1 MEIETTYCLWGK
13 KGSNG
18 EASWLPLIM
27 HLADTVEIGKRLWD
41 EWLCEGAKRNI
52 AANCTYSGSPDEA
65 EKLRQARALFVFLCA
80 SHDLGKAT
88 PAFQTK
94 EAKPC
99 YAGLSDQQERDE
111 RACKCCDLDD
121 VILRILM
128 RAGFLCPEALPERV
142 KTPHALCSQV
152 ILLQLAGQAVSNIAS
167 ILGAHHGMPQ
177 QTGIKTSLLDA
188 YPRNFYAGKDGKPA
202 WTEAQSA
209 LLQWAQK
216 MAGFESP
223 AQLPSP
229 NLVASVEL
237 SGLLVMAD
245 WISSNEWLFP
255 YLYTDEVV
263 DVSQC
268 LMRAKRA
275 YSKLALTHPWEPLS
289 DLSFT
294 NDLHD
299 YYLHRFGFATPNILQ
314 QRMIDIAQSMQ
325 KPGILVVEAPMGYG
339 KTETAL
345 AASEILARKTG
356 RTGVFFALPTQAT
369 SNGIFPRLLS
379 WIDNFNDS
387 RCHSVKLFHSKAEF
401 NEDWRGLTDALER
414 RRDGMIKDIQGNGQ
428 EDEDDDT
435 VIVNDWFS
443 GRKKSMLAD
452 FVIGTVDQLL
462 MGAFKH
468 KHLMLRHLGLANKVI
483 IIDECH
489 AYDAYMSVYLERI
502 LEWLGK
508 YQIPTIVLS
517 ATLPCGKRASLVNAY
532 TNQKL
537 PAVKNN
543 SDAMFFDIEEEE
555 DVATPEWMTTRAY
568 PLITYSDGEEIRS
581 EMIPRE
587 ETRREVKIC
596 RIDDEALQ
604 NSIAQ
609 LLADGG
615 CAGIIVNSVAR
626 AQTLYRALR
635 ERFGTNNVLLFHS
648 RFVMPDRATIEKEV
662 TRLLGKP
669 GKQTQRPTF
678 KIVIGTQVLEQS
690 LDIDFDVLY
699 TDIAP
704 MDLLIQRMGRLH
716 RHTRTRPRHLA
727 SPVCYVMGIYENNTF
742 HRAAIAVYGNYL
754 LMRTLALLP
763 ETIVLPDNISQL
775 VDDVYNENCEIDGMP
790 QERYAEAKK
799 QYLKIIKNKQ
809 KLVIKKFNLI
819 KLICSW
825 VN

>member
-1 MEIETTYCLWGK
+1 
-13 KGSNG
+13 
-18 EASWLPLIM
+18 
-27 HLADTVEIGKRLWD
+27 
-41 EWLCEGAKRNI
+41 
-52 AANCTYSGSPDEA
+52 
-65 EKLRQARALFVFLCA
+65 
-80 SHDLGKAT
+80 
-88 PAFQTK
+88 
-94 EAKPC
+94 
-99 YAGLSDQQERDE
+99 
-111 RACKCCDLDD
+111 
-121 VILRILM
+121 
-128 RAGFLCPEALPERV
+128 
-142 KTPHALCSQV
+142 
-152 ILLQLAGQAVSNIAS
+152 
-167 ILGAHHGMPQ
+167 
-177 QTGIKTSLLDA
+177 
-188 YPRNFYAGKDGKPA
+188 
-202 WTEAQSA
+202 
-209 LLQWAQK
+209 
-216 MAGFESP
+216 
-223 AQLPSP
+223 
-229 NLVASVEL
+229 
-237 SGLLVMAD
+237 
-245 WISSNEWLFP
+245 
-255 YLYTDEVV
+255 
-263 DVSQC
+263 
-268 LMRAKRA
+268 
-275 YSKLALTHPWEPLS
+275 
-289 DLSFT
+289 
-294 NDLHD
+294 
-299 YYLHRFGFATPNILQ
+299 
-314 QRMIDIAQSMQ
+314 
-325 KPGILVVEAPMGYG
+325 
-339 KTETAL
+339 
-345 AASEILARKTG
+345 
-356 RTGVFFALPTQAT
+356 
-369 SNGIFPRLLS
+369 
-379 WIDNFNDS
+379 
-387 RCHSVKLFHSKAEF
+387 
-401 NEDWRGLTDALER
+401 
-414 RRDGMIKDIQGNGQ
+414 
-428 EDEDDDT
+428 
-435 VIVNDWFS
+435 
-443 GRKKSMLAD
+443 
-452 FVIGTVDQLL
+452 

-799 QYLKIIKNKQ
+799 QYLKIRQSKEGRATAFRLGKPNTSKRSSLNGWLDRDGGEAEERAAVRDIQESIEVILVQELEDGYIHLLDEMQTIISRNEIPNDDQAREILQYSLELPIGVIRHFDDTIAILEKCSAPLAAWLKSRWLKGSLILILDKAGQFNGLPGFVLQYSKTEGLSYQ
-809 KLVIKKFNLI
+809 KEQTNA
-819 KLICSW
+819 
-825 VN
+825 